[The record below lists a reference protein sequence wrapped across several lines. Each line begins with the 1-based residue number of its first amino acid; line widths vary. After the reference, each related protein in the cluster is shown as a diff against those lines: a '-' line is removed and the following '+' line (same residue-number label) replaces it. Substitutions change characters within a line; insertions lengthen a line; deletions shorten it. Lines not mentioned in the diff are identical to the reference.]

1 MVRMFLAASNRGDQ
15 ALLML
20 DPRKQKITKK
30 YRIVEKT
37 TGIPAPTST
46 SSSKKKNPARARRSR
61 LRLEQFIKKKE
72 DEKINNQQKTGSQTT
87 ARGKLVLDL
96 AKEGQVKPLEIVG
109 TGILSPILQVDGEV
123 VLENQAKYSFISM
136 YAKEDIL
143 YTLDEIFPRTEV
155 KCTLESRVRVE
166 PLSAHHLCI

>member
-1 MVRMFLAASNRGDQ
+1 
-15 ALLML
+15 
-20 DPRKQKITKK
+20 
-30 YRIVEKT
+30 
-37 TGIPAPTST
+37 
-46 SSSKKKNPARARRSR
+46 
-61 LRLEQFIKKKE
+61 
-72 DEKINNQQKTGSQTT
+72 
-87 ARGKLVLDL
+87 
-96 AKEGQVKPLEIVG
+96 VG

-166 PLSAHHLCI
+166 PLSAHHLCILEVKAITKDRSLSWPNVTADQGVVFEEVKRI